1 MMIPSFD
8 LDKSIIMHHSVYS
21 KLILALA
28 LYTICIG
35 LQAQSTSTDYAATPA
50 WIGMIDNPAA
60 NYYEAIKAYDT
71 YWQHHAKP
79 EAENDIIA
87 ENLSRK
93 ERRREEKK
101 ERAMTRMTTPQR
113 EAYMQMKYQCKRFD
127 TWIREE
133 KPYVQED
140 GHILSQQERAAI
152 WQQQQEEMRKNNK

>member
-1 MMIPSFD
+1 
-8 LDKSIIMHHSVYS
+8 MHHSVYS

-71 YWQHHAKP
+71 YWQHHAK
-79 EAENDIIA
+79 
-87 ENLSRK
+87 
-93 ERRREEKK
+93 RRREEKK